1 MKEERKLCVMA
12 NLIERFREL
21 EPIKS
26 NIDLA
31 IEAIINCYKNGNKV
45 LIAGN
50 GGSACDSEHI
60 AGELLKSFV
69 KKRPIKEEIR
79 KELLNFEDGE
89 YIADN
94 LEAPLRAIALT
105 SHMGLS
111 TAYLNDRD
119 PYLIFTQQLLAFG
132 DKGDVFI
139 AISTSGNAKNIIHA
153 SKVAKAMGIKIIS
166 FTNNNGGKLAEMADI
181 AIKAPSKETYIAQEY
196 HEAIYHEICIRVEE
210 YFFKEDR

>member
-1 MKEERKLCVMA
+1 MA
-12 NLIERFREL
+12 NLIERFKEL
-21 EPIKS
+21 EAIKS
-26 NIDLA
+26 NIDLV
-31 IEAIINCYKNGNKV
+31 IETIINCYKNGNKV

-69 KKRPIKEEIR
+69 KKRPMKEEIR
-79 KELLNFEDGE
+79 KELLRFEEGE

-119 PYLIFTQQLLAFG
+119 PYLIFAQQLLAFG

-139 AISTSGNAKNIIHA
+139 AISTSGNAKNIIYA

-181 AIKAPSKETYIAQEY
+181 AIKAPAKETYIAQEY

>member
-1 MKEERKLCVMA
+1 MA

-79 KELLNFEDGE
+79 KELLSMEDGE

-119 PYLIFTQQLLAFG
+119 PYLIFAQQLLAFG

-181 AIKAPSKETYIAQEY
+181 AIKAPAKETYIAQEY

>member
-1 MKEERKLCVMA
+1 MA

-111 TAYLNDRD
+111 TAYLNDRA
-119 PYLIFTQQLLAFG
+119 PYLIFAQQLLAFG

>member
-1 MKEERKLCVMA
+1 MA
-12 NLIERFREL
+12 NLIERFKDL
-21 EPIKS
+21 EPIKG

-31 IEAIINCYKNGNKV
+31 IESIISCYKNGNKV

-79 KELLNFEDGE
+79 KGLLSMEDGE

-119 PYLIFTQQLLAFG
+119 PYLIFAQQLLGFG
-132 DKGDVFI
+132 DKGDIFI

-153 SKVAKAMGIKIIS
+153 CKVAKAMGIKIIS
-166 FTNNNGGKLAEMADI
+166 FTNNHGGKLAEMADI
-181 AIKAPSKETYIAQEY
+181 AIQAPSKETYIAQEY

>member
-1 MKEERKLCVMA
+1 MA
-12 NLIERFREL
+12 NLIERFKEL

-31 IEAIINCYKNGNKV
+31 IESIINCYKNGNKV

-79 KELLNFEDGE
+79 KELLSMEDGE

-111 TAYLNDRD
+111 TAYLNDRA
-119 PYLIFTQQLLAFG
+119 PYLIFAQQLLAFG
-132 DKGDVFI
+132 DSGDIFI

-181 AIKAPSKETYIAQEY
+181 AIKAPAKETYIAQEY

>member
-1 MKEERKLCVMA
+1 MV
-12 NLIERFREL
+12 NLIERFKEL
-21 EPIKS
+21 ESIKG

-79 KELLNFEDGE
+79 KELLSFEDGE

-119 PYLIFTQQLLAFG
+119 PYLIFAQQLLAFG

-153 SKVAKAMGIKIIS
+153 CKVAKAMGIKIIS
-166 FTNNNGGKLAEMADI
+166 FTNNNGGRLAEMADI
-181 AIKAPSKETYIAQEY
+181 SIKAPAKETHIAQEY

>member
-1 MKEERKLCVMA
+1 MA

-21 EPIKS
+21 EPIKN

-31 IEAIINCYKNGNKV
+31 IESIINCYKNGNKV

-79 KELLNFEDGE
+79 KELLSMEDGE

-111 TAYLNDRD
+111 TAYLNDKD
-119 PYLIFTQQLLAFG
+119 PYLIFAQQLLAFG

-166 FTNNNGGKLAEMADI
+166 FTNNHGGKLAEMADI
-181 AIKAPSKETYIAQEY
+181 AIKAPAKETHIAQEY

>member
-1 MKEERKLCVMA
+1 MA

-31 IEAIINCYKNGNKV
+31 IEAIINCYKNGNKG
-45 LIAGN
+45 LISGN

-79 KELLNFEDGE
+79 KELLNFEEGE
-89 YIADN
+89 YIASN

-119 PYLIFTQQLLAFG
+119 PYLIFAQQLLAFG

-139 AISTSGNAKNIIHA
+139 AISTSGNAKNIIYA
-153 SKVAKAMGIKIIS
+153 AKVAKAMGIKIIS

-181 AIKAPSKETYIAQEY
+181 AIKAPAKETYIAQEY